1 MINEI
6 KNIEIEMK
14 KILNLIVILF
24 FGLTFAACG
33 DDDDDELSS
42 NGGNNSGGNTQTSY
56 TLNQLAGYWVNS
68 EQWRLCRMTIGQMP
82 ASGQAYS
89 DVYLEDDILSR
100 GVDGYYITSDGKAYQ
115 INLCTTTTKYANND
129 VAGNKVLKQWSC
141 LDNKTVYF
149 MNVIGGKYNSSCSVE
164 GKLLNIGGNT
174 QFSIITATQML
185 DSDGSLYE
193 KCRMSL

>member
-1 MINEI
+1 ME
-6 KNIEIEMK
+6 KLK
-14 KILNLIVILF
+14 RF
-24 FGLTFAACG
+24 FSSLMLGLMAVCAMTLSACG

-56 TLNQLAGYWVNS
+56 TLKQLAGYWVNS

-82 ASGQAYS
+82 ASGQVYS

-100 GVDGYYITSDGKAYQ
+100 GVDGYYITSDGKAYE

-141 LDNKTVYF
+141 RDNKTVYF
-149 MNVIGGKYNSSCSVE
+149 MNVVGGKYNSSCSVE
-164 GKLLNIGGNT
+164 GKTLNIGWNT
-174 QFSIITATQML
+174 QYSIITATQML
-185 DSDGSLYE
+185 DSDGLLYE
-193 KCRMSL
+193 KCSMSL

>member
-1 MINEI
+1 ME
-6 KNIEIEMK
+6 KLKRFFSSLM
-14 KILNLIVILF
+14 
-24 FGLTFAACG
+24 FGLMAVCAMTLSACG

-56 TLNQLAGYWVNS
+56 TLKQLAGYWVNS

-82 ASGQAYS
+82 ASGQVYS

-100 GVDGYYITSDGKAYQ
+100 GVDGYYITSDGKAYE

-141 LDNKTVYF
+141 RDNKTVYF
-149 MNVIGGKYNSSCSVE
+149 MNVVGGKYNSSCSVE
-164 GKLLNIGGNT
+164 GKTLNIGWNT
-174 QFSIITATQML
+174 QYSIITATQML
-185 DSDGSLYE
+185 DSDGLLYE
-193 KCRMSL
+193 KCSMSL

>member
-1 MINEI
+1 MRFYKYLSI
-6 KNIEIEMK
+6 
-14 KILNLIVILF
+14 IVLL
-24 FGLTFAACG
+24 LTGFSFAACG
-33 DDDDDELSS
+33 DDDVDELSS

-56 TLNQLAGYWVNS
+56 TLKQLAGYWVNS
-68 EQWRLCRMTIGQMP
+68 EQWILCRMTIGQMP
-82 ASGQAYS
+82 ASGQVYS

-149 MNVIGGKYNSSCSVE
+149 MNVIGSKYNSSCSVE

-193 KCRMSL
+193 KCSMSL

>member
-1 MINEI
+1 ME
-6 KNIEIEMK
+6 KWKRFFSSLM
-14 KILNLIVILF
+14 
-24 FGLTFAACG
+24 FGLMAVCAMTLSACG

-56 TLNQLAGYWVNS
+56 TLKQLAGYWVNS

-82 ASGQAYS
+82 ASGQVYS

-100 GVDGYYITSDGKAYQ
+100 GVDGYYITSDGKAYE

-141 LDNKTVYF
+141 RDNKTVYF
-149 MNVIGGKYNSSCSVE
+149 MNVVGGKYNSSCSVE
-164 GKLLNIGGNT
+164 GKTLNIGWNT
-174 QFSIITATQML
+174 QYSIITATQML
-185 DSDGSLYE
+185 DSDGLLYE
-193 KCRMSL
+193 KCSMSL

>member
-1 MINEI
+1 ME
-6 KNIEIEMK
+6 KWKRFFSSLM
-14 KILNLIVILF
+14 
-24 FGLTFAACG
+24 FGLMAVCAMTLSACG

-56 TLNQLAGYWVNS
+56 TLKQLAGYWVNS

-82 ASGQAYS
+82 ASGQVHS

-100 GVDGYYITSDGKAYQ
+100 GVDGYYITSDGKAYE

-141 LDNKTVYF
+141 RDNKTVYF
-149 MNVIGGKYNSSCSVE
+149 MNVVGGKYNSSCSVE
-164 GKLLNIGGNT
+164 GKTLNIGWNT
-174 QFSIITATQML
+174 QYSIITATQML
-185 DSDGSLYE
+185 DSDGLLYE
-193 KCRMSL
+193 KCSMSL

>member
-1 MINEI
+1 MQRYRFLSI
-6 KNIEIEMK
+6 MMV
-14 KILNLIVILF
+14 LLM
-24 FGLTFAACG
+24 GLSFVACG

-56 TLNQLAGYWVNS
+56 TLKQLAGYWVNS

-82 ASGQAYS
+82 ASGQVYS

-149 MNVIGGKYNSSCSVE
+149 MNVIGSKYNSSCSVE

-193 KCRMSL
+193 KCGMSL